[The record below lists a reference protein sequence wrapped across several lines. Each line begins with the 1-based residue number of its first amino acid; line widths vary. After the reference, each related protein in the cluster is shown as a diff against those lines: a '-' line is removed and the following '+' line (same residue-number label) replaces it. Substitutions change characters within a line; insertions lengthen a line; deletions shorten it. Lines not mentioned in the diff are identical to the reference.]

1 MTVRV
6 RHRDWVQT
14 HPEPTTD
21 RRLNTTGVPRPLLV
35 PGGWML
41 GPQYE
46 RALLGERC
54 WLRHD
59 DGERVELPVDLW
71 LGVTSRGVV

>member
-46 RALLGERC
+46 KGLLRLKTLMESDSAL
-54 WLRHD
+54 
-59 DGERVELPVDLW
+59 
-71 LGVTSRGVV
+71 